1 MSAITEK
8 RLEKAKE
15 LAKIFEDFEESR
27 LGPTIFCKK
36 AGIQTSRF
44 YYWRSRYR
52 KDGTKGLV
60 DQREGTAYKV
70 TEQVKEF
77 IRNVKMADRLKSSYD
92 ISKMVEKRFNMKVRP
107 RHIRAV
113 LEELGLNDPVGRKT
127 GKPIKKTTNH

>member
-15 LAKIFEDFEESR
+15 LAKMFEDFEKSG
-27 LGPTIFCKK
+27 LGSIEFCKK

-52 KDGTKGLV
+52 KEGIKGLV
-60 DQREGTAYKV
+60 DHREGTAYKI

-92 ISKMVEKRFNMKVRP
+92 ISKLVEKRFNMKVRP

-113 LEELGLNDPVGRKT
+113 LEGLGLNDPVGRKP
-127 GKPIKKTTNH
+127 GKPIKKTMDY